1 MRTCSALQFVSCT
14 ELQDQ
19 PYSADLSVVGENLQV
34 HPITKS
40 SSCWLV
46 HPPGAAPTHEPPAP
60 EHHSMA
66 LCRDLEPY
74 IKLVAEIE
82 EEDGAGKEDCTE
94 KPQDCSSVSGAQRQH
109 LVFNNTAYYY
119 LYNRLVD
126 FLSSRDIVS
135 HQISQVVKACQPG
148 EVVIRDALYRLG
160 VAQINTEGEV
170 EEGLK
175 QDAVYEVVLAD

>member
-46 HPPGAAPTHEPPAP
+46 HPPGAAQTHEPPAP

-74 IKLVAEIE
+74 IKLVAELE
-82 EEDGAGKEDCTE
+82 EEDGAGKEECTV
-94 KPQDCSSVSGAQRQH
+94 KPQQEH